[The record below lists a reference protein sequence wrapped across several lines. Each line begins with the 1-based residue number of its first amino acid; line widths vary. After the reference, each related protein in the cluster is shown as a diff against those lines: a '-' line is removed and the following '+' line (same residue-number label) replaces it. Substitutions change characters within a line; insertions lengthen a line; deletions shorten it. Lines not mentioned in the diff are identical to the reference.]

1 MAVLIASTLR
11 RLQRLPR
18 TAAVWEGD
26 CRPLPTT
33 LIPEV
38 ITPEVTAAAPPC
50 LLWVDSSAEMVRAL
64 LFVGVVTAREA
75 FVQGLIQAM
84 ERPQSPA
91 LPGLPAKILVRDRA
105 LQLFLQEVLQGLAIR
120 VEYASYLPLID
131 EIFVNLSLPT
141 DTAPATVPDT
151 CAVVI
156 QQQVAALQRLAP
168 WETVPL
174 WRVVELT
181 LALPSG
187 TETLYGTVVRSEEQG
202 VLFFRSATELLS
214 YYQRLATAASW
225 QDLEAALQTQNCWFV
240 VLGEA
245 ETGMTAA
252 MHFGSRHPL
261 EGERY
266 HLDEDEAAVLAMA
279 VGGAVAFFGASP
291 EQMAGGLLTILPLG
305 TTTVSIQA
313 RPAVALESSL
323 REWLRPLETTTTDWR
338 AVPPL
343 VTLQEMSRPQIEVLR
358 GSRRC
363 RQQRDTFPLA
373 LPLLLWQMPREPA
386 EAAIQ
391 EITAVG
397 GLLGLGFY
405 HPPNSGRYLS
415 VIVMANGER
424 LGSAPLPQETA
435 QILRWQRSAVRS
447 GYSCAVAIAV
457 GGRSRSRYNP
467 ELRQILAY
475 YEVSL
480 LQLADSQAPL
490 PVSF

>member
-1 MAVLIASTLR
+1 MGLRWTMAVLIASTLR

-26 CRPLPTT
+26 CRPLPTA
-33 LIPEV
+33 
-38 ITPEVTAAAPPC
+38 PEVTATVSPC

-64 LFVGVVTAREA
+64 LFVSAVTAREA

-91 LPGLPAKILVRDRA
+91 LPALPAKILVRDRA
-105 LQLFLQEVLQGLAIR
+105 LQLFLKEVLQSLAIR
-120 VEYASYLPLID
+120 VEYTSYLPLID
-131 EIFVNLSLPT
+131 EIFVNLRLPT
-141 DTAPATVPDT
+141 DASPAGVPDT
-151 CAVVI
+151 CAVTI
-156 QQQVAALQRLAP
+156 QEQVTALQRLAP

-181 LALPSG
+181 LVLPSG
-187 TETLYGTVVRSEEQG
+187 TETLYGTVVRSEERG
-202 VLFFRSATELLS
+202 VLFFRSAADLLS
-214 YYQRLATAASW
+214 YYHRLAMVASW
-225 QDLEAALQTQNCWFV
+225 EDLEAALQMQNCWFV
-240 VLGEA
+240 ILSET
-245 ETGMTAA
+245 ETGAA

-261 EGERY
+261 EGERC
-266 HLDEDEAAVLAMA
+266 HLDEDEAAVVAMA
-279 VGGAVAFFGASP
+279 VGGAVAFWGASP
-291 EQMAGGLLTILPLG
+291 EQMATGLTTILPLG
-305 TTTVSIQA
+305 SATVSVQA

-323 REWLRPLETTTTDWR
+323 REWLRPLAAASDWR

-343 VTLQEMSRPQIEVLR
+343 VTLQEMSRQQIEVLR

-391 EITAVG
+391 EITAMG

-405 HPPNSGRYLS
+405 QSPNGGPYIS
-415 VIVMANGER
+415 VLVMVNGDR
-424 LGSAPLPQETA
+424 LCSVPLPQATTP
-435 QILRWQRSAVRS
+435 QLLRWQRAAIRS

-457 GGRSRSRYNP
+457 GGRRKNRYSP

-475 YEVSL
+475 YEVNL
-480 LQLADSQAPL
+480 LELADNPTSL
-490 PVSF
+490 PVTL